1 MNLRIAVALDQN
13 GGAFSRVR
21 TANRLHR
28 RHLRRRRRL
37 LRLRLRRNR
46 SGCPSHRRQPN
57 YPRQNDARRTRQG
70 SSYRRRRN
78 CRYRWSCR
86 RTIGDYA
93 YCFASA
99 SSARSRPGTC
109 SRPQFRM
116 PPSRLSWFRRALK
129 CRRGA
134 QLCNARTRQPVPF
147 RRQMWHPRSLI
158 IQVKYGTFAATDCL
172 SADRSLRK
180 VTP

>member
-1 MNLRIAVALDQN
+1 MNLKIAVALYQN

-21 TANRLHR
+21 NRLHR
-28 RHLRRRRRL
+28 HRRRRRL
-37 LRLRLRRNR
+37 LRYRLRRNR

-86 RTIGDYA
+86 RMIGDYA
-93 YCFASA
+93 CCFASV

-116 PPSRLSWFRRALK
+116 PPSRLPWFRPALK
-129 CRRGA
+129 CRHGA
-134 QLCNARTRQPVPF
+134 QLCNARTRQPGPFSSPNVAPTFIDHSSKIWNF
-147 RRQMWHPRSLI
+147 RRDGLLVR
-158 IQVKYGTFAATDCL
+158 
-172 SADRSLRK
+172 
-180 VTP
+180 